1 MANLTKIEAWI
12 EAHGW
17 TRQVAGEADFNAA
30 LSAIETAIDHR
41 LGLVI
46 SGEYGSGK
54 TRLAEAFAA
63 SFGHYRK
70 IRCGIVEDLRMLT
83 REWMEDNAENLFAGI
98 VLLDDVGAEHPEN
111 VYGIKF
117 EPILEFL
124 TRWSELKRENAV
136 LIITTNFTSAELD
149 ERYGGRFYSRL
160 KDACV
165 PLKLLGAD
173 KRQWVR
179 GKVKR

>member
-1 MANLTKIEAWI
+1 MANLTKIEAWL

-17 TRQVAGEADFNAA
+17 TRRVAGGVDFSAA
-30 LSAIETAIDHR
+30 LSAIETALDHR
-41 LGLVI
+41 LGLIV

-54 TRLAEAFAA
+54 TRLASAFAA
-63 SFGHYRK
+63 SFGYYRR
-70 IRCGIVEDLRMLT
+70 IRCGIAEDLRILT
-83 REWMEDNAENLFAGI
+83 REWMDDHAENLYAGV

-111 VYGIKF
+111 VYGVKF

-173 KRQWVR
+173 KRRW
-179 GKVKR
+179 KTTK